1 MGSLIENTNKFTKN
15 QNPRIFGNMIH
26 LIFQKLLDTKSD
38 NKALIDRIIRQAID
52 TESLELF
59 SQLEHDELKGNLL
72 FDY

>member
-1 MGSLIENTNKFTKN
+1 
-15 QNPRIFGNMIH
+15 MIH

-72 FDY
+72 YDH